1 MDLDNGHVITALEG
15 HGHVIML
22 LQHYRPAA
30 VATELQN
37 QNQLVITDCW
47 SNLRMPGYFTARSEF
62 DTESQFTTLVAK
74 VQTLI
79 MIFWP

>member
-1 MDLDNGHVITALEG
+1 MDLDNGHVITALKG
-15 HGHVIML
+15 HGHVIMV

-47 SNLRMPGYFTARSEF
+47 SN
-62 DTESQFTTLVAK
+62 
-74 VQTLI
+74 
-79 MIFWP
+79 